1 MSSNFSTTQAT
12 NFASIAG
19 AIVVIVKL
27 FDPSIEIEVG
37 EVAIF
42 LGACAVVVS
51 SVISFVSRFKKGD
64 VNIVGVRKYRR

>member
-1 MSSNFSTTQAT
+1 MQISTTQAT

-27 FDPSIEIEVG
+27 FDPSIEIEAG

-42 LGACAVVVS
+42 LGACAVVIS
-51 SVISFVSRFKKGD
+51 SVISFINRFSKGD